1 MDRPIKHCGIIK
13 AYNTNIAILKI
24 HASGIGA
31 RPGILARVAG
41 QITENGIPM
50 LRIAASDINT
60 AKKELPRLVAASGL
74 TLRRYELT
82 PPSLEDIFIALV
94 GGGR

>member
-1 MDRPIKHCGIIK
+1 MSSASSTRAAPWLDR
-13 AYNTNIAILKI
+13 LDE
-24 HASGIGA
+24 
-31 RPGILARVAG
+31 
-41 QITENGIPM
+41 ITENGVPM
-50 LRIAASDINT
+50 LRIAASDMNK
-60 AKKELPRLVAASGL
+60 AKKELPRLVADSGL